1 MTKRKNNGVQGL
13 IGFERFTRFG
23 VKTDKAEIA
32 FFSVEPT
39 NISVLSA
46 ANIDVKIHHL
56 MMLLST
62 IPDFEILALDSC
74 ECFDTNKMYVKKRL
88 QTEQNE
94 AVRKLLQAD
103 YDFLDEIQVEMSS
116 ARQFMFAVRF
126 RREKDEQIF
135 STLNRV
141 DKAISEHGF
150 TARRMS
156 KSDIKRMLALYFGTS
171 ISGEEIPD
179 IEEKT
184 NLIWRDCMRI
194 NLRKKKNL
202 TDEQLEIISTKD
214 FFDRTVPGIIKFYTD
229 HYICGNFYKS
239 CWAVTEYPTSTE
251 ETAILA
257 HLADRN
263 GVTLRIYNRLV
274 TSMEQ
279 RKIVQQAMRKN
290 HMMTTTNDVNESI
303 KAQDN
308 INDVVELLSELRR
321 NKEPLL
327 HTAVFI
333 ELKASS
339 EDKLKE
345 LQADISMELTRSKI
359 SVDRLLLRQKEGFL
373 SVLPTGNNVF
383 ASQFER
389 VLPASSVANLYP
401 LNYSGKTDEN
411 GFYIGRD
418 KYGSNVLVDFDKRT
432 EDKTNSN
439 ILILGNSGQ
448 GKSYLMKLLLC
459 NQREAGKSIL
469 CLDPEHEY
477 EELCNN
483 LGGTYIDMMS
493 GEFMINP
500 LEPKA
505 WSENSRFGNQEKET
519 NDSPETFRKV
529 TRLSQHISYLKDFF
543 RAYKDFTDAEIDT
556 IEIMLMKLYAR
567 FGIDDFT
574 DFNTL
579 NSDDYPV
586 MSDLYELI
594 EKEFMA
600 FDYEKKHLYTE
611 EMLQNICLGLHSM
624 CKGAESKYFNGHSN
638 IKDCEFICFGV
649 KGLMDTNKRLKDTLL
664 FNILSYM
671 SNQLLGRGNTVA
683 AVDELYLFL
692 TNMTA
697 IEYIRNGMKRVR
709 KRESSFILASQNI
722 EDFLLPEIKEFT
734 KPLFSI
740 PSHHFLFNPGNISPT
755 AFIDT
760 LQLEESEYGL
770 IKYPERGTCLYRCG
784 NERYLLQ
791 VIAPQYKAAMFGNGG
806 GR

>member
-1 MTKRKNNGVQGL
+1 MRSRKQ
-13 IGFERFTRFG
+13 
-23 VKTDKAEIA
+23 
-32 FFSVEPT
+32 
-39 NISVLSA
+39 
-46 ANIDVKIHHL
+46 
-56 MMLLST
+56 
-62 IPDFEILALDSC
+62 
-74 ECFDTNKMYVKKRL
+74 
-88 QTEQNE
+88 
-94 AVRKLLQAD
+94 
-103 YDFLDEIQVEMSS
+103 
-116 ARQFMFAVRF
+116 
-126 RREKDEQIF
+126 
-135 STLNRV
+135 
-141 DKAISEHGF
+141 
-150 TARRMS
+150 
-156 KSDIKRMLALYFGTS
+156 
-171 ISGEEIPD
+171 
-179 IEEKT
+179 
-184 NLIWRDCMRI
+184 
-194 NLRKKKNL
+194 KKKEL
-202 TDEQLEIISTKD
+202 SEEQLEVIDTKD
-214 FFDRTVPGIIKFYTD
+214 FFDRIAPGIIRFYTD
-229 HYICGNFYKS
+229 HYICGNSFR
-239 CWAVTEYPTSTE
+239 CVWAVTEYPPSTE

-263 GVTLRIYNRLV
+263 GVTLRIYDRLV
-274 TSMEQ
+274 TAAEQ

-290 HMMTTTNDVNESI
+290 HMMTTVNDVNESI

-308 INDVVELLSELRR
+308 INDVVELISELRR

-333 ELKASS
+333 ELKAST

-345 LQADISMELTRSKI
+345 LQADIQMELTRSKI

-373 SVLPTGNNVF
+373 SVHPAGNNVF

-389 VLPASSVANLYP
+389 VLPASSVADLYP
-401 LNYSGKTDEN
+401 LNYSGKTDES
-411 GFYIGRD
+411 GFYVGRD
-418 KYGSNVLVDFDKRT
+418 KYGTNILVDFDKRT

-459 NQREAGKSIL
+459 NQREAGKSVL
-469 CLDPEHEY
+469 VLDPEHEY
-477 EELCNN
+477 EDLCSN

-505 WSENSRFGNQEKET
+505 WSENSRFGNQENET
-519 NDSPETFRKV
+519 DDSPETFRKV

-567 FGIDDFT
+567 FGIDDLT
-574 DFNTL
+574 DLDKLENC
-579 NSDDYPV
+579 DYPV
-586 MSDLYELI
+586 MSDLYELV

-600 FDYEKKHLYTE
+600 FDNAKKHLYTE
-611 EMLQNICLGLHSM
+611 EILQNICLGLHSM
-624 CKGAESKYFNGHSN
+624 CKGAESKYFNGRTN
-638 IKDCEFICFGV
+638 IKDSEFICFGV

-709 KRESSFILASQNI
+709 KKESSFILASQNI

-791 VIAPQYKAAMFGNGG
+791 VIAPAHKALCL
-806 GR
+806 GRREEDKLQSARNCLIYFLRCGIIF

>member
-1 MTKRKNNGVQGL
+1 MRTKKQ
-13 IGFERFTRFG
+13 
-23 VKTDKAEIA
+23 
-32 FFSVEPT
+32 
-39 NISVLSA
+39 
-46 ANIDVKIHHL
+46 
-56 MMLLST
+56 
-62 IPDFEILALDSC
+62 
-74 ECFDTNKMYVKKRL
+74 
-88 QTEQNE
+88 
-94 AVRKLLQAD
+94 
-103 YDFLDEIQVEMSS
+103 
-116 ARQFMFAVRF
+116 
-126 RREKDEQIF
+126 
-135 STLNRV
+135 
-141 DKAISEHGF
+141 
-150 TARRMS
+150 
-156 KSDIKRMLALYFGTS
+156 
-171 ISGEEIPD
+171 
-179 IEEKT
+179 
-184 NLIWRDCMRI
+184 
-194 NLRKKKNL
+194 KKKEL
-202 TDEQLEIISTKD
+202 SDEQLEIVEAKD
-214 FFDRTVPGIIKFYTD
+214 FFDRTMPGVIRFYTD
-229 HYICGNFYKS
+229 HYICGNSFR
-239 CWAVTEYPTSTE
+239 CVWAVTEYPPSTE

-303 KAQDN
+303 KAQNN
-308 INDVVELLSELRR
+308 IDDVVELLSELRR

-333 ELKASS
+333 ELKAST

-345 LQADISMELTRSKI
+345 LQADIQMELTRSKI

-373 SVLPTGNNVF
+373 SVHPAGNNVF

-389 VLPASSVANLYP
+389 VLPASSVADLYP
-401 LNYSGKTDEN
+401 LNYSGKTDEK
-411 GFYIGRD
+411 GIYIGRD
-418 KYGSNVLVDFDKRT
+418 KFGTNILVDFDKRT

-459 NQREAGKSIL
+459 NQRESGKSIL

-477 EELCNN
+477 EDLCNN

-500 LEPKA
+500 LEPKE

-519 NDSPETFRKV
+519 DDSPEPFRKV

-567 FGIDDFT
+567 FGIDDLT
-574 DFNTL
+574 DL
-579 NSDDYPV
+579 DKLESCDYPV
-586 MSDLYELI
+586 MSDLYELV

-600 FDYEKKHLYTE
+600 FDNAKKHLYTE
-611 EMLQNICLGLHSM
+611 EILQNICLGLHSM
-624 CKGAESKYFNGHSN
+624 CKGAESKYFNGRTN
-638 IKDCEFICFGV
+638 IKDGEFICFGV

-709 KRESSFILASQNI
+709 KKESSFILASQNI

-791 VIAPQYKAAMFGNGG
+791 VIAPAYKAALFGSAG

>member
-1 MTKRKNNGVQGL
+1 MR
-13 IGFERFTRFG
+13 
-23 VKTDKAEIA
+23 
-32 FFSVEPT
+32 S
-39 NISVLSA
+39 
-46 ANIDVKIHHL
+46 
-56 MMLLST
+56 
-62 IPDFEILALDSC
+62 
-74 ECFDTNKMYVKKRL
+74 
-88 QTEQNE
+88 
-94 AVRKLLQAD
+94 
-103 YDFLDEIQVEMSS
+103 
-116 ARQFMFAVRF
+116 
-126 RREKDEQIF
+126 
-135 STLNRV
+135 
-141 DKAISEHGF
+141 
-150 TARRMS
+150 RMQ
-156 KSDIKRMLALYFGTS
+156 
-171 ISGEEIPD
+171 
-179 IEEKT
+179 
-184 NLIWRDCMRI
+184 
-194 NLRKKKNL
+194 KKKEL
-202 TDEQLEIISTKD
+202 SEEQLEIVEAKD
-214 FFDRTVPGIIKFYTD
+214 FFDRISPGIIRFYTD
-229 HYICGNFYKS
+229 HYICGNSFR
-239 CWAVTEYPTSTE
+239 CVWAVTEYPPSTE

-263 GVTLRIYNRLV
+263 GVTLRIYDRLV
-274 TSMEQ
+274 TAAEQ

-290 HMMTTTNDVNESI
+290 HMMTTVNDVNESI

-308 INDVVELLSELRR
+308 INDVVELISELRR

-339 EDKLKE
+339 EDRLKE
-345 LQADISMELTRSKI
+345 LQADIQMELTRSKI

-373 SVLPTGNNVF
+373 SVHPAGNNVF

-389 VLPASSVANLYP
+389 VLPASSVADLYP
-401 LNYSGKTDEN
+401 LNYSGKTDEK
-411 GFYIGRD
+411 GIYIGRD
-418 KYGSNVLVDFDKRT
+418 KFGTNILVDFDKRT

-459 NQREAGKSIL
+459 NQRESGKSIL

-477 EELCNN
+477 EDLCNN

-505 WSENSRFGNQEKET
+505 WSDGERST
-519 NDSPETFRKV
+519 DDSLETFRKV

-567 FGIDDFT
+567 FGIDDLT
-574 DFNTL
+574 DFDTL
-579 NSDDYPV
+579 IDEDYPM
-586 MSDLYELI
+586 MSDLYDLV
-594 EKEFMA
+594 EKEFYA
-600 FDYEKKHLYTE
+600 FDKSKKQLYTE

-624 CKGAESKYFNGHSN
+624 CKGAESKYFNGHTN
-638 IKDCEFICFGV
+638 IKDAEFICFGV

-671 SNQLLGRGNTVA
+671 SDQLLGRGNTA
-683 AVDELYLFL
+683 AAIDELYLFL

-709 KRESSFILASQNI
+709 KKESSFILASQNI

-791 VIAPQYKAAMFGNGG
+791 VIAPAYKAALFGSAG

>member
-1 MTKRKNNGVQGL
+1 MRSRKQ
-13 IGFERFTRFG
+13 
-23 VKTDKAEIA
+23 
-32 FFSVEPT
+32 
-39 NISVLSA
+39 
-46 ANIDVKIHHL
+46 
-56 MMLLST
+56 
-62 IPDFEILALDSC
+62 
-74 ECFDTNKMYVKKRL
+74 
-88 QTEQNE
+88 
-94 AVRKLLQAD
+94 
-103 YDFLDEIQVEMSS
+103 
-116 ARQFMFAVRF
+116 
-126 RREKDEQIF
+126 
-135 STLNRV
+135 
-141 DKAISEHGF
+141 
-150 TARRMS
+150 
-156 KSDIKRMLALYFGTS
+156 
-171 ISGEEIPD
+171 
-179 IEEKT
+179 
-184 NLIWRDCMRI
+184 
-194 NLRKKKNL
+194 KKKEL
-202 TDEQLEIISTKD
+202 SEEQLEVIDTKN
-214 FFDRTVPGIIKFYTD
+214 FFDRIAPGIIRFYTD
-229 HYICGNFYKS
+229 HYICGNSFR
-239 CWAVTEYPTSTE
+239 CVWAVTEYPPSTE

-263 GVTLRIYNRLV
+263 GVTLRIYDRLV
-274 TSMEQ
+274 TAAEQ

-290 HMMTTTNDVNESI
+290 HMMTTVNDVNESI

-308 INDVVELLSELRR
+308 INDVVELISELRR

-345 LQADISMELTRSKI
+345 LQADVQMELTRSKI

-373 SVLPTGNNVF
+373 SVHPAGNNVF

-389 VLPASSVANLYP
+389 VLPASSVADLYP
-401 LNYSGKTDEN
+401 LNYSGKTDES
-411 GFYIGRD
+411 GFYVGRD
-418 KYGSNVLVDFDKRT
+418 KYGTNILVDFDKRT

-459 NQREAGKSIL
+459 NQRESGKSIL

-477 EELCNN
+477 EDLCNN

-519 NDSPETFRKV
+519 DDSPETFRKV

-567 FGIDDFT
+567 FGIDDLT
-574 DFNTL
+574 DL
-579 NSDDYPV
+579 DKLESCDYPV
-586 MSDLYELI
+586 MSDLYELV

-600 FDYEKKHLYTE
+600 FDNAKKHLYTE
-611 EMLQNICLGLHSM
+611 EILQNICLGLHSM
-624 CKGAESKYFNGHSN
+624 CKGAESKYFNGRTN
-638 IKDCEFICFGV
+638 IKDGEFICFGV

-671 SNQLLGRGNTVA
+671 SDQLLGRGNTVA

-709 KRESSFILASQNI
+709 KKESSFILASQNI

-791 VIAPQYKAAMFGNGG
+791 VIAPAYKAALFGSAG

>member
-1 MTKRKNNGVQGL
+1 MKNRKQ
-13 IGFERFTRFG
+13 
-23 VKTDKAEIA
+23 
-32 FFSVEPT
+32 
-39 NISVLSA
+39 
-46 ANIDVKIHHL
+46 
-56 MMLLST
+56 
-62 IPDFEILALDSC
+62 
-74 ECFDTNKMYVKKRL
+74 
-88 QTEQNE
+88 
-94 AVRKLLQAD
+94 
-103 YDFLDEIQVEMSS
+103 
-116 ARQFMFAVRF
+116 
-126 RREKDEQIF
+126 
-135 STLNRV
+135 
-141 DKAISEHGF
+141 
-150 TARRMS
+150 
-156 KSDIKRMLALYFGTS
+156 
-171 ISGEEIPD
+171 
-179 IEEKT
+179 
-184 NLIWRDCMRI
+184 
-194 NLRKKKNL
+194 KKKEL
-202 TDEQLEIISTKD
+202 SEEQLEIIDTKN
-214 FFDRTVPGIIKFYTD
+214 FFDRIAPGIIRFYTD
-229 HYICGNFYKS
+229 HYICGNSFR
-239 CWAVTEYPTSTE
+239 CVWAVTEYPPSTE

-263 GVTLRIYNRLV
+263 GVTLRIYDRLV
-274 TSMEQ
+274 TAAEQ

-290 HMMTTTNDVNESI
+290 HMMTTVNDVNESI

-308 INDVVELLSELRR
+308 INDVVELISELRR

-345 LQADISMELTRSKI
+345 LQADIQMELTRSKI
-359 SVDRLLLRQKEGFL
+359 SVDRLLLRQKEGFI

-389 VLPASSVANLYP
+389 VLPASSVADLYP
-401 LNYSGKTDEN
+401 LNYSGKTDEK
-411 GFYIGRD
+411 GIYIGRD
-418 KYGSNVLVDFDKRT
+418 KFGTNILVDFDKRT

-459 NQREAGKSIL
+459 NQRESGKSIL

-477 EELCNN
+477 EDLCNN

-505 WSENSRFGNQEKET
+505 WSESSRPENQEKET
-519 NDSPETFRKV
+519 GDSPETFRKV

-567 FGIDDFT
+567 FGIDDLT
-574 DFNTL
+574 DL
-579 NSDDYPV
+579 DKLESCDYPV
-586 MSDLYELI
+586 MSDLYELV

-600 FDYEKKHLYTE
+600 FDNAKKHLYTE
-611 EMLQNICLGLHSM
+611 EILQNICLGLHSM
-624 CKGAESKYFNGHSN
+624 CKGAESKYFNGRTN
-638 IKDCEFICFGV
+638 IKDGEFICFGV

-683 AVDELYLFL
+683 AIDELYLFL

-709 KRESSFILASQNI
+709 KKESSFILASQNI

-740 PSHHFLFNPGNISPT
+740 PAHHFLFNPGNISPT

-791 VIAPQYKAAMFGNGG
+791 VIAPAYKAALFGSAG

>member
-1 MTKRKNNGVQGL
+1 MKNKQKRK
-13 IGFERFTRFG
+13 
-23 VKTDKAEIA
+23 
-32 FFSVEPT
+32 
-39 NISVLSA
+39 
-46 ANIDVKIHHL
+46 
-56 MMLLST
+56 
-62 IPDFEILALDSC
+62 
-74 ECFDTNKMYVKKRL
+74 
-88 QTEQNE
+88 
-94 AVRKLLQAD
+94 
-103 YDFLDEIQVEMSS
+103 DEH
-116 ARQFMFAVRF
+116 
-126 RREKDEQIF
+126 
-135 STLNRV
+135 
-141 DKAISEHGF
+141 ISEQQ
-150 TARRMS
+150 
-156 KSDIKRMLALYFGTS
+156 
-171 ISGEEIPD
+171 E
-179 IEEKT
+179 
-184 NLIWRDCMRI
+184 RI
-194 NLRKKKNL
+194 V
-202 TDEQLEIISTKD
+202 TKEY
-214 FFDRTVPGIIKFYTD
+214 FDRIVPGIVRFYTD

-239 CWAVTEYPTSTE
+239 CWAVTEYPPTTE
-251 ETAILA
+251 ESAILA

-263 GVTLRIYNRLV
+263 GVTLRIYNRIV
-274 TSMEQ
+274 NSMEQ

-290 HMMTTTNDVNESI
+290 HMMTTTNDVSESV

-333 ELKASS
+333 ELRATT
-339 EDKLKE
+339 EEKLRE
-345 LQADISMELTRSKI
+345 LQADIQMELTRSKI

-373 SVLPTGNNVF
+373 AVLPCGNNMF

-401 LNYSGKTDEN
+401 LNYSGKTDQH

-448 GKSYLMKLLLC
+448 GKSYLFKLLLC
-459 NQREAGKSIL
+459 NHREAGKSIIV
-469 CLDPEHEY
+469 LDPESEY
-477 EELCNN
+477 EELCSN

-493 GEFMINP
+493 GEYMINP

-505 WSENSRFGNQEKET
+505 WSDGEKS
-519 NDSPETFRKV
+519 DIDVPETFRKV
-529 TRLSQHISYLKDFF
+529 TRLSQHISYIKDFF
-543 RAYKDFTDAEIDT
+543 RAYKGFTDAEIDT

-567 FGIDDFT
+567 FNIDDSTNFEKLQST
-574 DFNTL
+574 
-579 NSDDYPV
+579 DYPT
-586 MSDLYELI
+586 MSDLYELT

-600 FDYEKKHLYTE
+600 FDSEKKHLYTE

-624 CKGAESKYFNGHSN
+624 CKGAEAKYFDGHTN
-638 IKDCEFICFGV
+638 IKDAEFICFGV

-671 SNQLLGRGNTVA
+671 SNQLLEKGNTVA

-692 TNMTA
+692 TNITA

-709 KRESSFILASQNI
+709 KKESSFILASQNI

-740 PSHHFLFNPGNISPT
+740 PSHHFLFNAGQINPQEFMD
-755 AFIDT
+755 A
-760 LQLEESEYGL
+760 LQLEESEFNL
-770 IKYPERGTCLYRCG
+770 IRYPERGTCLYRCG

-791 VIAPQYKAAMFGNGG
+791 VVAPAYKSVLFGTAG

>member
-1 MTKRKNNGVQGL
+1 MKNKQKRKKELTPQQQ
-13 IGFERFTRFG
+13 ER
-23 VKTDKAEIA
+23 
-32 FFSVEPT
+32 
-39 NISVLSA
+39 
-46 ANIDVKIHHL
+46 
-56 MMLLST
+56 
-62 IPDFEILALDSC
+62 
-74 ECFDTNKMYVKKRL
+74 
-88 QTEQNE
+88 
-94 AVRKLLQAD
+94 
-103 YDFLDEIQVEMSS
+103 
-116 ARQFMFAVRF
+116 
-126 RREKDEQIF
+126 
-135 STLNRV
+135 
-141 DKAISEHGF
+141 
-150 TARRMS
+150 
-156 KSDIKRMLALYFGTS
+156 
-171 ISGEEIPD
+171 
-179 IEEKT
+179 
-184 NLIWRDCMRI
+184 
-194 NLRKKKNL
+194 
-202 TDEQLEIISTKD
+202 IITKEY
-214 FFDRTVPGIIKFYTD
+214 FDRITPGVVRFYTD

-239 CWAVTEYPTSTE
+239 CWAVTEYPPTTE

-274 TSMEQ
+274 NSMEQ

-290 HMMTTTNDVNESI
+290 HMMTTTNDVSESV

-333 ELKASS
+333 ELRATT
-339 EDKLKE
+339 EDKLRE
-345 LQADISMELTRSKI
+345 LQADIQMELTRSKI

-373 SVLPTGNNVF
+373 AVLPCGNNVF

-401 LNYSGKTDEN
+401 LNYSGKTDQH

-439 ILILGNSGQ
+439 VLILGNSGQ
-448 GKSYLMKLLLC
+448 GKSHLLKLLLC
-459 NQREAGKSIL
+459 NHREAGKSVL
-469 CLDPEHEY
+469 VLDPESEY
-477 EELCNN
+477 QELCAN

-493 GEFMINP
+493 GEYMINP

-505 WSENSRFGNQEKET
+505 WSDGEKADLEA
-519 NDSPETFRKV
+519 PEVFRKV

-556 IEIMLMKLYAR
+556 IEIMLMKLYGR
-567 FGIDDFT
+567 FGMDDGTNFDQFT
-574 DFNTL
+574 AE
-579 NSDDYPV
+579 DYPT

-600 FDYEKKHLYTE
+600 FDSEKKHLYTE
-611 EMLQNICLGLHSM
+611 EMLQNICLGLNSM
-624 CKGAESKYFNGHSN
+624 CKGAEAKYFDGHTN
-638 IKDCEFICFGV
+638 IRDAEFICFGV

-671 SNQLLGRGNTVA
+671 SNQLLGKGNTVA

-709 KRESSFILASQNI
+709 KKESSFILASQNI

-740 PSHHFLFNPGNISPT
+740 PSHHFLFNAGQINPQEYMD
-755 AFIDT
+755 A
-760 LQLEESEYGL
+760 LQLEESEFSL
-770 IKYPERGTCLYRCG
+770 IRYPERGTCLYRCG

-791 VIAPQYKAAMFGNGG
+791 VIAPSYKAALFGAAG

>member
-1 MTKRKNNGVQGL
+1 MKNKQKRK
-13 IGFERFTRFG
+13 
-23 VKTDKAEIA
+23 
-32 FFSVEPT
+32 
-39 NISVLSA
+39 
-46 ANIDVKIHHL
+46 
-56 MMLLST
+56 
-62 IPDFEILALDSC
+62 
-74 ECFDTNKMYVKKRL
+74 
-88 QTEQNE
+88 
-94 AVRKLLQAD
+94 
-103 YDFLDEIQVEMSS
+103 DEH
-116 ARQFMFAVRF
+116 
-126 RREKDEQIF
+126 
-135 STLNRV
+135 
-141 DKAISEHGF
+141 ISEQQ
-150 TARRMS
+150 
-156 KSDIKRMLALYFGTS
+156 
-171 ISGEEIPD
+171 E
-179 IEEKT
+179 
-184 NLIWRDCMRI
+184 RI
-194 NLRKKKNL
+194 V
-202 TDEQLEIISTKD
+202 TKEY
-214 FFDRTVPGIIKFYTD
+214 FDRIVPGIVRFYTD

-239 CWAVTEYPTSTE
+239 CWAVTEYPPTTE
-251 ETAILA
+251 ESAILA

-263 GVTLRIYNRLV
+263 GVTLRIYNRIV
-274 TSMEQ
+274 NSMEQ

-290 HMMTTTNDVNESI
+290 HMMTTTNDVSESV

-333 ELKASS
+333 ELRATT
-339 EDKLKE
+339 EEKLRE
-345 LQADISMELTRSKI
+345 LQADIQMELTRSKI

-373 SVLPTGNNVF
+373 AVLPCGNNMF

-401 LNYSGKTDEN
+401 LNYSGKTDQH

-448 GKSYLMKLLLC
+448 GKSYLFKLLLC
-459 NQREAGKSIL
+459 NHREAGKSIIV
-469 CLDPEHEY
+469 LDPESEY
-477 EELCNN
+477 EELCTN

-493 GEFMINP
+493 GEYMINP

-505 WSENSRFGNQEKET
+505 WSDGEKS
-519 NDSPETFRKV
+519 DIDVPETFRKV

-543 RAYKDFTDAEIDT
+543 RAYTGFTDAEIDT

-567 FGIDDFT
+567 FDIDDSTNFEKLQST
-574 DFNTL
+574 
-579 NSDDYPV
+579 DYPTI
-586 MSDLYELI
+586 SDLYELT

-600 FDYEKKHLYTE
+600 FDSEKKHLYTE
-611 EMLQNICLGLHSM
+611 EILQNICLGLHSM
-624 CKGAESKYFNGHSN
+624 CKGAEAKYFDGHTN
-638 IKDCEFICFGV
+638 IKDAEFICFGV

-671 SNQLLGRGNTVA
+671 SNQLLEKGNTVA

-692 TNMTA
+692 TNITA

-709 KRESSFILASQNI
+709 KKESSFILASQNI

-740 PSHHFLFNPGNISPT
+740 PSHHFLFNAGQINPQEFMD
-755 AFIDT
+755 A
-760 LQLEESEYGL
+760 LQLEESEFNL
-770 IKYPERGTCLYRCG
+770 IRYPERGTCLYRCG

-791 VIAPQYKAAMFGNGG
+791 VVAPAYKSVLFGTAG